1 MTITSQVLSEVVF
14 FLTIF
19 HNYLYNLTNYIKW
32 RENNMFKRK
41 RSLIAIIFIISALL
55 LVACVNDTSF
65 EGSNNFA
72 EASEVAEVYLETSE
86 NVKIIDARGEEA
98 YAKGHLKNSICISP
112 SELVVEEPVKAT
124 VAPKEQVEEI
134 LGNSGINKDTMVYI
148 YDDNGGVYAG
158 RIWWTLKLYGHEN
171 VKIINNGAK
180 ALEQSALE
188 MSTSVPD
195 VTPVDYTMEPMNEE
209 LIVDLERVK
218 IYAEDPSAQENVKL
232 IDVRSIAEYEEG
244 YIPGAILYPHTK
256 NYYSD
261 DTFKSARD
269 TTIFYQD
276 AGIKKDHE
284 IILYCKSSY
293 RATIVAALLDE
304 AGYENVKVFDGA
316 WIAWENE
323 SMPTAEVEED
333 APITTSDGS

>member
-1 MTITSQVLSEVVF
+1 MNITSQVLSEVVF

-32 RENNMFKRK
+32 RENIMFRRK
-41 RSLIAIIFIISALL
+41 RSIVALVFIISAFL

-72 EASEVAEVYLETSE
+72 EASEVAEVYLDDNA
-86 NVKIIDARGEEA
+86 NVTIIDARGEEA
-98 YAKGHLKNSICISP
+98 YAKGHLKNAVCISP
-112 SELVVEEPVKAT
+112 SELVVTDPVKAT
-124 VAPKEQVEEI
+124 VAPKEQVEEV
-134 LGNSGINKDTMVYI
+134 LGNAGINKDTMVYI

-180 ALEQSALE
+180 ALEKNALE
-188 MSTSVPD
+188 MSASVTE
-195 VTPVDYTMEPMNEE
+195 VTPVEYAMEEMDEA
-209 LIVDLERVK
+209 LIVDLETVK
-218 IYAEDPSAQENVKL
+218 NYAEEPSAQDNVKL

-256 NYYSD
+256 NYYND
-261 DTFKSARD
+261 GTFKSARD
-269 TTIFYQD
+269 TAIFYQD

-284 IILYCKSSY
+284 IIIYCLSSY

-316 WIAWENE
+316 WFAWENE

>member
-1 MTITSQVLSEVVF
+1 
-14 FLTIF
+14 
-19 HNYLYNLTNYIKW
+19 
-32 RENNMFKRK
+32 MFKRK
-41 RSLIAIIFIISALL
+41 QRLVAIIFIVTTLL

-65 EGSNNFA
+65 EGSNNFV
-72 EASEVAEVYLETSE
+72 EASEVADVYLDTNA
-86 NVKIIDARGEEA
+86 NVTIVDARGEEA

-112 SELVVEEPVKAT
+112 NDLVVAEPVKAT
-124 VAPKEQVEEI
+124 VAPKEQVEDV
-134 LGNSGINKDTMVYI
+134 LGNAGIGEDTMVYI

-180 ALEQSALE
+180 ALQKSGLE
-188 MSTSVPD
+188 MSTNVPE
-195 VTPVDYTMEPMNEE
+195 VTPVEYTMNEMNEA
-209 LIVDLERVK
+209 LIVDLETVK
-218 IYAEDPSAQENVKL
+218 VYAEDPSAQENVKL

-256 NYYSD
+256 NYYND
-261 DTFKSARD
+261 GTFKSARD
-269 TTIFYQD
+269 TAIFYQD

-293 RATIVAALLDE
+293 RATIITALLDE
-304 AGYENVKVFDGA
+304 AGYKNVKVFDGA
-316 WIAWENE
+316 WLAWENE